1 MKWWGWLILAIVGIF
16 VIRAIVK
23 IITHRDEW
31 ASESGGLDKLKAMIK
46 CCIE

>member
-23 IITHRDEW
+23 IITHREEW
-31 ASESGGLDKLKAMIK
+31 AGKSGLDKLKAWID